1 MIYKEELQ
9 QTKKAKIEAL
19 LKDNNY
25 PEDLA
30 NFFRYS
36 SVKSYT
42 CLLGYFSSI
51 NNFLKWC
58 KQEKIF
64 DNFDEVGN
72 VKPSHVVKYL
82 DGLIKE
88 QGYKHSTVVT
98 IQNQLSSFFNYLVEE
113 EIIDKS
119 PILKRNKK
127 RFQLKKQK
135 DMNKLPKKEDL
146 DVLKNSLSEIANYNS
161 RVKYSTIYRFLL
173 GSGLRESELVGLD
186 IDDLH
191 LSSNYPY
198 VEVIRKGAYSELEK
212 ELVYVSNDASEA
224 LKEWLEIRNT
234 IQTETNAVF
243 LTRDGSRIKE
253 KNIIRIIKKYSNNTI
268 TPHMLRHLYVTNLYH
283 ATNDLAFVQE
293 QAGHVQGSSVTIDT
307 YAAGSNESREILL
320 NL

>member
-9 QTKKAKIEAL
+9 QIKRAKIEVL

-36 SVKSYT
+36 SVKSQV

-51 NNFLKWC
+51 NNFLNWC
-58 KQEKIF
+58 KQEEIF
-64 DNFDEVGN
+64 ENFNDIRN

-82 DGLIKE
+82 NGLIDN
-88 QGYKHSTVVT
+88 GYKNSTVVT

-113 EIIDKS
+113 DLIDKS

-127 RFQLKKQK
+127 LFQLKKKK
-135 DMNKLPKKEDL
+135 DTTKLPKKEDL
-146 DVLKNSLSEIANYNS
+146 DVLSKSLNEIANVNS
-161 RVKYSTIYRFLL
+161 RVKYSAIYRFLL
-173 GSGLRESELVGLD
+173 GSGLRESELCGLD
-186 IDDLH
+186 MNDLH
-191 LSSNYPY
+191 LESDYPY
-198 VEVIRKGAYSELEK
+198 VEVIRKGAYSELEY
-212 ELVYVSNDASEA
+212 ETVYISSDACEA
-224 LKEWLEIRNT
+224 LKEWLEIRKK
-234 IQTETNAVF
+234 IQTVSNAVF
-243 LTRDGSRIKE
+243 LTRDGLRIKE

-293 QAGHVQGSSVTIDT
+293 QAGHVQGSTVTLDT
-307 YAAGSNESREILL
+307 YAAGSKESKKVLL